1 MKPLNPRAPAFSPAS
16 LTPEQES
23 ELIRMAGI
31 KLSVGLKHRGAI
43 LCEKFTELENSLPK
57 NSQNAPNS
65 ALEKEF
71 KTYVEQNLW
80 TREHDWEND
89 LIVADPKVLPA
100 FSESEV
106 MMFYVDTDRFNL
118 LKKPFA
124 TVGVGT
130 MNVGL
135 KILVLEHI
143 LAQHKFL
150 QFYSVLDDL
159 TQVSIF
165 YGLNAMKKC
174 VAVTQ
179 IVDSASA
186 DLQEKMVDQICRAS
200 AVDTLTTLYIELREE
215 MKKVLII
222 KLFEHRKCRLLC
234 QMFATFSSSHRR
246 VIVETFIEGNDIDS
260 FTAVMSTKFGK
271 DPTIREVSHKSICKI
286 QNTIHRQ
293 LFYRVYG
300 L

>member
-1 MKPLNPRAPAFSPAS
+1 MKGLNPCAPAFSPAG

-31 KLSVGLKHRGAI
+31 KLSAGLKHRGSE
-43 LCEKFTELENSLPK
+43 LCQKFNELENSLPK
-57 NSQNAPNS
+57 NSYTEKS
-65 ALEKEF
+65 ILEKEF

-89 LIVADPKVLPA
+89 LIVSDPKVLPA
-100 FSESEV
+100 FSQSELAF
-106 MMFYVDTDRFNL
+106 FYVDTDRFSL

-130 MNVGL
+130 MEVGL

-143 LAQHKFL
+143 LAQNKFL
-150 QFYSVLDDL
+150 AFYQVLDDL

-179 IVDSASA
+179 IVESVRT

-200 AVDTLTTLYIELREE
+200 AVDTLTALYIMLSEP
-215 MKKVLII
+215 MKKILII

-234 QMFATFSSSHRR
+234 QMFATFTPPHRR
-246 VIVETFIEGNDIDS
+246 VIVETFIEGNDVDA
-260 FTAVMSTKFGK
+260 FTAIMGTKFGK
-271 DPTIREVSHKSICKI
+271 DPSIREASYKSICKI
-286 QNTIHRQ
+286 ENTLHRQ